1 MCPPGS
7 KKKQCN
13 AASIELRGFGFDR
26 LGRRRLFLFP
36 RVQFRRRGIERPGV
50 AGAQQRAVSGPRLR
64 GRAAVELRAALG
76 RLLRLHFRGLRRE
89 EALHALRQL
98 EVEAFHLRDLLGHGR
113 PDAPERSKMAEQRAL
128 ALVADA
134 GDLLQDRAEVALA
147 AQLAVEGD
155 GEPVRLVAQACEQVQ
170 LAGVLAQHHRV
181 LLSREED
188 ALRAPFH
195 LALSESALLSR
206 SPPPRLRGGGA
217 LLCLALRDLRD
228 LRLRPR
234 PLRPRFRDAETL
246 ARSEALLILQHPA
259 LRQPGE
265 RQVLTAQP
273 RLLQCRPGDV
283 ELALSPVDHQEIG
296 QVLLLDAALQ
306 SPRKYLERRGEIIAR
321 SLAPH
326 LEEAVPALVRLAVGG
341 QDLRA
346 DRELTLEGGDVEAFD
361 PPGKARQ
368 AQPGLEARQRL
379 ELALLRPGLLLEAL
393 ARILHRH
400 LDQAHLLATL
410 RHVDAHPLPF
420 LLREPDL
427 ARPGVGEVD
436 GQQQL
441 LGDEGA
447 RLVILIEE
455 DREQLLGGELL
466 PAAPE
471 AAPPGESPVAEEEQ
485 VDLERR
491 PLAVEAEHV
500 LVEQVPQ
507 HRTLLLQAA
516 IDGVKL
522 VAELRCPLVL
532 QLLRCVVHAPFEL
545 RGQLVGLALQEEG
558 DLVDRAPVPS
568 CDTLYTQ
575 GAGQRLIW
583 Y

>member
-26 LGRRRLFLFP
+26 LGRRRIFLFQ
-36 RVQFRRRGIERPGV
+36 RVQFRRRGIERHVV
-50 AGAQQRAVSGPRLR
+50 AVAQQRAVSGPRLR
-64 GRAAVELRAALG
+64 GRAAAEPPHACAALARLR
-76 RLLRLHFRGLRRE
+76 RLLSGGLRRE

-98 EVEAFHLRDLLGHGR
+98 EVEAFPLRDLLGPGR

-206 SPPPRLRGGGA
+206 SPPPRRRGGGA

-265 RQVLTAQP
+265 RQVLKAQP
-273 RLLQCRPGDV
+273 RFLQGRPGDV

-306 SPRKYLERRGEIIAR
+306 SPRKYLEHRGKIIAR

-326 LEEAVPALVRLAVGG
+326 LEEAVPALVRLAVG
-341 QDLRA
+341 
-346 DRELTLEGGDVEAFD
+346 
-361 PPGKARQ
+361 
-368 AQPGLEARQRL
+368 
-379 ELALLRPGLLLEAL
+379 
-393 ARILHRH
+393 
-400 LDQAHLLATL
+400 
-410 RHVDAHPLPF
+410 
-420 LLREPDL
+420 
-427 ARPGVGEVD
+427 
-436 GQQQL
+436 
-441 LGDEGA
+441 
-447 RLVILIEE
+447 
-455 DREQLLGGELL
+455 
-466 PAAPE
+466 
-471 AAPPGESPVAEEEQ
+471 
-485 VDLERR
+485 
-491 PLAVEAEHV
+491 
-500 LVEQVPQ
+500 
-507 HRTLLLQAA
+507 
-516 IDGVKL
+516 
-522 VAELRCPLVL
+522 
-532 QLLRCVVHAPFEL
+532 
-545 RGQLVGLALQEEG
+545 
-558 DLVDRAPVPS
+558 
-568 CDTLYTQ
+568 
-575 GAGQRLIW
+575 
-583 Y
+583 